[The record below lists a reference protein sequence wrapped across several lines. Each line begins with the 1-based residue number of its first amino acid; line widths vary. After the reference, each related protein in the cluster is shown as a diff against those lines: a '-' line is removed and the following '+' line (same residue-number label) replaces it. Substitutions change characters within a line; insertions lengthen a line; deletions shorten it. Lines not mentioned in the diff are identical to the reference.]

1 MKAGSQSARQLPVT
15 VNTPL
20 PTQVHSQ
27 NQVQEHMLH
36 RLMQHWYF
44 MFPHSPQL
52 NGFAFRPGV
61 HTLRH
66 VSRFV
71 SFGACQAQRVKMSRQ
86 WTTPRLTDLATWEA
100 YLRHLDFYRLS
111 PRHSSALQMIQRDV
125 MVGMDLQETGRRL
138 SLKSCGT

>member
-1 MKAGSQSARQLPVT
+1 MKAGSQPARQLPVT

-27 NQVQEHMLH
+27 NQVQEHKLH
-36 RLMQHWYF
+36 RLMQHWCF

-66 VSRFV
+66 VPRFV

-100 YLRHLDFYRLS
+100 YLRHLRPQLRHAFCSHNVVMYWLEAVDSSSDFIDYHHDTPL
-111 PRHSSALQMIQRDV
+111 PC
-125 MVGMDLQETGRRL
+125 
-138 SLKSCGT
+138 K